1 MLCPWSSGA
10 FLPSGVPNAYWGAPD
25 VVISRPP
32 TIRRAG
38 VLDLGWAVS
47 PRNCDRDTGAH
58 PMVCGQV
65 SA

>member
-1 MLCPWSSGA
+1 M
-10 FLPSGVPNAYWGAPD
+10 PNAYWGAPD